1 MKQLRSAL
9 LALLLT
15 LSLAV
20 PAAAE
25 ELAVDAQACL
35 LMEKATGEVLYA
47 VNEHEQL
54 EPASVTKVMT
64 LLLVMEAIDSGAL
77 GYDDVVTASAYACS
91 MGGSQIWLKENE
103 QMTVEEM
110 LKAVCV
116 ASANDASVALAE
128 HIAGSAEAFVEKM
141 NQRAAE
147 LGMEDTHFVNPT
159 GLPAEG
165 HVTSAYDIAL
175 MSRELILHHPDIRRF
190 TTIWMDTLRDGE
202 FGLSNTNKLIRY
214 YEGAT
219 GLKTGSTDS
228 ALYCLSATAEREG
241 MELIAVILKSPTST
255 QRFESAKVLLNYGF
269 AAYDLAE
276 VEPEEPLTA
285 IPVRLGTA
293 ASVTVE
299 MEGEE
304 KLLVTKDKIGTME
317 VQTQL
322 ETELAA
328 PVEKGQQVGTLTVT
342 SGEEILAQLPLV
354 AGETVERLSYR
365 QIFLRCLRMA
375 FLGGR
380 QAPFCAER
388 RVLPCL

>member
-1 MKQLRSAL
+1 MKQLRCVL

-15 LSLAV
+15 LSLAM

-35 LMEKATGEVLYA
+35 LMEKTTGQVLYA

-64 LLLVMEAIDSGAL
+64 LLLVMEAIDGGAL
-77 GYDDVVTASAYACS
+77 SYDDVVTASAYACS
-91 MGGSQIWLKENE
+91 MGGSQIWLEENE
-103 QMTVEEM
+103 QMTVEEL

-128 HIAGSAEAFVEKM
+128 HIAGSAEAFVERM

-147 LGMEDTHFVNPT
+147 LGMADTHFVNPT

-190 TTIWMDTLRDGE
+190 TTIWMDSLRDGA
-202 FGLSNTNKLIRY
+202 FGLNNTNKLIRY

-219 GLKTGSTDS
+219 GLKTGSTDN
-228 ALYCLSATAEREG
+228 ALYCLSATAERDG

-269 AAYDLAE
+269 AAYGLTH
-276 VEPEEPLTA
+276 VEPEEPLA
-285 IPVRLGTA
+285 PIPVELGTA
-293 ASVTVE
+293 AAVTPE
-299 MEGEE
+299 ITGDQDLLLTRD
-304 KLLVTKDKIGTME
+304 KLGTLT
-317 VQTQL
+317 V
-322 ETELAA
+322 ETELEPLLSA
-328 PVEKGQQVGTLTVT
+328 PVEKGQRVGTLTVRA
-342 SGEEILAQLPLV
+342 GDEVLAELPLT
-354 AGETVERLSYR
+354 AAEAVERLSYG
-365 QIFLRCLRMA
+365 QILLRCLRMA
-375 FLGGR
+375 FFGG
-380 QAPFCAER
+380 
-388 RVLPCL
+388 

>member
-1 MKQLRSAL
+1 MKKLRSFL
-9 LALLLT
+9 LALLVLV
-15 LSLAV
+15 SLAA

-35 LMEKATGEVLYA
+35 LMEKTTGEVLYA

-54 EPASVTKVMT
+54 EPASVTKIMT
-64 LLLVMEAIDSGAL
+64 LLLVMEAIDSGSL
-77 GYDDVVTASAYACS
+77 HYDDMVTASAYACS

-375 FLGGR
+375 FLGG
-380 QAPFCAER
+380 
-388 RVLPCL
+388 

>member
-1 MKQLRSAL
+1 MKKLRSAL
-9 LALLLT
+9 LALLMM
-15 LSLAV
+15 LSLAM

-35 LMEKATGEVLYA
+35 LMEKTTGQVLYA

-77 GYDDVVTASAYACS
+77 SYDDMVTASAYACS
-91 MGGSQIWLKENE
+91 MGGSQIWLEENE
-103 QMTVEEM
+103 QMTVEDM

-190 TTIWMDTLRDGE
+190 T
-202 FGLSNTNKLIRY
+202 NKLIRY

-219 GLKTGSTDS
+219 GLKTGSTDN
-228 ALYCLSATAEREG
+228 ALYCLSATAERDG

-269 AAYDLAE
+269 AAYGLTHI
-276 VEPEEPLTA
+276 EPEEPLPA
-285 IPVRLGTA
+285 IPVELGTA
-293 ASVTVE
+293 ASVMPEVSGDQD
-299 MEGEE
+299 M
-304 KLLVTKDKIGTME
+304 LLTKDKLGTLT
-317 VQTQL
+317 VQTEMEAVL
-322 ETELAA
+322 SA
-328 PVEKGQQVGTLTVT
+328 PVEKGQRVGTLTVT
-342 SGEEILAQLPLV
+342 AGDEVLAELPLV
-354 AGETVERLSYR
+354 AAEGVERLSYG
-365 QIFLRCLRMA
+365 QILLRCLQMA
-375 FLGGR
+375 FLGG
-380 QAPFCAER
+380 
-388 RVLPCL
+388 